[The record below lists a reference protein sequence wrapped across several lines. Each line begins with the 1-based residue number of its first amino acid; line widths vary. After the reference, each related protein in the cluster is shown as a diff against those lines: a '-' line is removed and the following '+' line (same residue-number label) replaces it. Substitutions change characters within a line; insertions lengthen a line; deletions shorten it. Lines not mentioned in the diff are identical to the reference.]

1 VPDDDAKVLSW
12 LWKRWNAG
20 QHYYLSGGTDTHD
33 VWSDESGRVRT
44 FAHVEGKLT
53 PQSFARALREGHGYV
68 SRGPL
73 IFPSFMFG
81 STLVGTPT
89 EPLDLGFELGSVT
102 GLRRAELVGAG
113 QVVQV
118 RDFPPGSVRVR
129 IELEVPP
136 PVARWY
142 QLIVEDNQGGKAYTD
157 PVWIETHE

>member
-1 VPDDDAKVLSW
+1 
-12 LWKRWNAG
+12 
-20 QHYYLSGGTDTHD
+20 
-33 VWSDESGRVRT
+33 
-44 FAHVEGKLT
+44 
-53 PQSFARALREGHGYV
+53 
-68 SRGPL
+68 
-73 IFPSFMFG
+73 MFG

-113 QVVQV
+113 EVVQV